1 MLVLMIWATSS
12 ATMIARTHQV
22 DMGLKKL
29 LGKVECTT
37 PASKKFQ
44 ASKKEKMNM
53 QMAEK
58 IYERI
63 LDMGRQDR
71 QCDGDAL
78 EGHERI

>member
-1 MLVLMIWATSS
+1 
-12 ATMIARTHQV
+12 
-22 DMGLKKL
+22 
-29 LGKVECTT
+29 
-37 PASKKFQ
+37 
-44 ASKKEKMNM
+44 M

-58 IYERI
+58 IYERT